1 MDKKKISCFLN
12 VLSVHFI
19 IHVMFYCSFA
29 GVIAMQCLG
38 NGDSNVESLAAI
50 RGTSVCF
57 TSVAHPIVYRELF
70 PSHLREENI
79 RFQTDWIFC
88 SGHIDNNCPSLNL
101 NCIWRAQYGCSPS
114 CCQRELE
121 DSDIT
126 AKRSQHFS
134 QKREWYV
141 LRGTGERRNLGLG
154 VTFRGTHLRLS
165 LGRTLPRVLR

>member
-12 VLSVHFI
+12 VLSVQFI

-50 RGTSVCF
+50 RGTLVCF
-57 TSVAHPIVYRELF
+57 TSVAHPTVYRELF
-70 PSHLREENI
+70 PSPLRKENS

-88 SGHIDNNCPSLNL
+88 SGHINNNCPSLNL

-114 CCQRELE
+114 CCQRERRRQWHHSKEKPALLKE
-121 DSDIT
+121 EGMVCT
-126 AKRSQHFS
+126 ARDR
-134 QKREWYV
+134 REKEF
-141 LRGTGERRNLGLG
+141 GTGCDIQRY
-154 VTFRGTHLRLS
+154 T
-165 LGRTLPRVLR
+165 P